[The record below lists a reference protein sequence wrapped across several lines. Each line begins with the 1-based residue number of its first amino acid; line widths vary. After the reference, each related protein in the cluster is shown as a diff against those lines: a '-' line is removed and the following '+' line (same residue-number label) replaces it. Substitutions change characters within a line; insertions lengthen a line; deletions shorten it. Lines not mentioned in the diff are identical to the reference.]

1 MSNHKLSM
9 TIDGLIIT
17 MKRSFDAP
25 RDLVWKAN
33 TDPAL
38 LAQWWGQRESTT
50 IIDKLD
56 LRPGGEWRF
65 VQKSPDGAEYGF
77 RGEYQEDVPP
87 VRFTTTFEFERM
99 PGHILVETF
108 SFTETNGITTL
119 TTVATYDSQEDL
131 DAMVGSGMEVGAA
144 ESYDRLE
151 EFLAKQ

>member
-1 MSNHKLSM
+1 
-9 TIDGLIIT
+9 
-17 MKRSFDAP
+17 
-25 RDLVWKAN
+25 
-33 TDPAL
+33 
-38 LAQWWGQRESTT
+38 
-50 IIDKLD
+50 

-77 RGEYQEDVPP
+77 RGEYQEVVPP
-87 VRFTTTFEFERM
+87 ERFTTTFEFEGM

-131 DAMVGSGMEVGAA
+131 DGMVGTGMEAGAA
-144 ESYDRLE
+144 ESYDRLD